1 MDGQI
6 LLTLGVIAATTYALV
21 GLRAAPDLVL
31 LGGLTILIVAG
42 VVQPRDALA
51 GFANEGLI
59 TVAVLYVV
67 AEGLRQT
74 GGISFIGQQLL
85 GQPKSLRVA
94 QSKIMLP
101 TAVMSAFINN
111 TPVVAMVLP
120 VINDWAR
127 KHRLSVSHL
136 FLPLSYAAVL
146 GGLCTLVGT
155 STTLVVNGLL
165 IEETNGKD
173 ALGMFDIAWI
183 GVPATAVGLIYI
195 LTFGRWLLPERKP
208 AITQLDDPR
217 EYSVEMMVDRG
228 SPLVG
233 KTIAEAGLRNLPGMY
248 LMEIDRA
255 GHVMAAVASTERLEA
270 DDRLIFVG
278 VVESV
283 VDLRKIPGLKPATD
297 QVFEID
303 GPRTE
308 RCLVEAVVSNS
319 CPLVR
324 MTIRES
330 RFRSRY
336 NAAVIAVARNGQRI
350 RKKIGD
356 IELMPGDTVLL
367 ETHPSFVE
375 LQRNSRDFFLV
386 GRVEDSSPPRHE
398 RAWVARAILAAMVV
412 VVAFEQLSML
422 KAALLAAGLM
432 ILTRCCRGS
441 EARRSIDW
449 GVLLAMGAGLGIG
462 RALQASGAA
471 HEIAISL
478 VGLLGN
484 NPRLVLAIIYGI
496 TMIFTNLITAKAAAV
511 LFFPIAIATAHGL
524 DVSIM
529 PFAIAVMVASAASL
543 ATPIGYQTNLMVY
556 GPGGY
561 RFSDYLRLGGPL
573 SLLVWAITILIAP
586 EVWPF

>member
-1 MDGQI
+1 MDWQI
-6 LLTLGVIAATTYALV
+6 LLTLGVITATTYALV

-94 QSKIMLP
+94 QAKIMLP
-101 TAVMSAFINN
+101 AAVMSAFINN

-136 FLPLSYAAVL
+136 FLPLSYAAIL

-165 IEETNGKD
+165 IEETNGQN

-183 GVPATAVGLIYI
+183 GVPVTAVGLIYI

-270 DDRLIFVG
+270 DDRLVFVG

-350 RKKIGD
+350 RAIPCCSKR
-356 IELMPGDTVLL
+356 TRHSSNCNA
-367 ETHPSFVE
+367 T
-375 LQRNSRDFFLV
+375 
-386 GRVEDSSPPRHE
+386 RVTSS
-398 RAWVARAILAAMVV
+398 
-412 VVAFEQLSML
+412 S
-422 KAALLAAGLM
+422 
-432 ILTRCCRGS
+432 
-441 EARRSIDW
+441 
-449 GVLLAMGAGLGIG
+449 
-462 RALQASGAA
+462 SG
-471 HEIAISL
+471 
-478 VGLLGN
+478 GWKTP
-484 NPRLVLAIIYGI
+484 PRLV
-496 TMIFTNLITAKAAAV
+496 TNALGSPA
-511 LFFPIAIATAHGL
+511 
-524 DVSIM
+524 
-529 PFAIAVMVASAASL
+529 
-543 ATPIGYQTNLMVY
+543 
-556 GPGGY
+556 
-561 RFSDYLRLGGPL
+561 RF
-573 SLLVWAITILIAP
+573 
-586 EVWPF
+586 